1 MHRLKIALVGATG
14 ALGRELLGLLE
25 DREVP
30 LGDLA
35 LLSSERSAGQKL
47 EVGEEPQRVRPLTPD
62 SFAGVDLVLFATP
75 PAVTRA
81 EAPRAVAAGA
91 LAIDLSGA
99 FSLEGTAPP
108 FQPELASSQRLQVL
122 LSGHGRILACPGAP
136 AALCAL
142 ALAPFRDAGLAA
154 VHVTALQ
161 PAASAGQRGV
171 EELEAQSRAL
181 FNLAEVEARTF
192 PHRLGFNLLPAVGHP
207 FSPLAPQAP
216 VPEGA
221 APPEEVPPGE
231 AGLETPEEQR
241 IAAEVRALLGMP
253 KLLIA
258 ASCVQVPVFFGTGLC
273 LSIGLSRPLGP
284 SAAQELLRRAPG
296 VKLVDD
302 LAGRVYPMPMLA
314 IGDEAA
320 LAGRVRSDASR
331 ENGLSLF
338 VAGDELR
345 RTAASALAL
354 CERLV
359 RDHPSAFPRLRN

>member
-1 MHRLKIALVGATG
+1 MHRLKIALAGATG
-14 ALGRELLGLLE
+14 ALGRELLGLFE
-25 DREVP
+25 DLDAP
-30 LGDLA
+30 PGDLS
-35 LLSSERSAGQKL
+35 LLSSERSAGQRL
-47 EVGEEPQRVRPLTPD
+47 EVGEEPQRVRPLSPD
-62 SFAGVDLVLFATP
+62 AFAGVDLVFFATP

-81 EAPRAVAAGA
+81 QAPRAVAAGA

-142 ALAPFRDAGLAA
+142 ALAPFRDAGLSA

-161 PAASAGQRGV
+161 PASSAGQRGV

-192 PHRLGFNLLPAVGHP
+192 PHRLGFNLLPAVGQP
-207 FSPLAPQAP
+207 FSPPAPSAG
-216 VPEGA
+216 EA
-221 APPEEVPPGE
+221 AEAPPEEKLPGA

-241 IAAEVRALLGMP
+241 VAAEVRSLLGLP
-253 KLLIA
+253 RLPIA
-258 ASCVQVPVFFGTGLC
+258 ASCVQVPVFFGTGFC
-273 LSIGLSRPLGP
+273 LSLGLSRPLGP
-284 SAAQELLRRAPG
+284 AAAQELLRRAPG
-296 VKLVDD
+296 VKLIDD
-302 LAGRVYPMPMLA
+302 LTGRVYPMPMLA
-314 IGDEAA
+314 IGDEAV
-320 LAGRVRSDASR
+320 LVGRVRADASR

-338 VAGDELR
+338 LAGDELR